1 MIKVARQ
8 YLYASEDPNITDIK
22 DFRVERL
29 DRKTGSAND
38 WNNHTQGYHSEDEY
52 KEHLYRIELAGKIRT
67 VFGREHCINVPN
79 ITTAELRGIA
89 KTLGLNFENCN
100 GNRVRF
106 SPVRTEHTD
115 KRQKIIKGSFS
126 RTRAIF
132 SWGKPQ
138 RLSTPARAI
147 KALKTP

>member
-1 MIKVARQ
+1 MTDLTDVKVGDTLSDPGIRRYSHHNTPRPRTLHVIKVARQ

-52 KEHLYRIELAGKIRT
+52 KEHLYRIELAGKIKAEFGNGHT
-67 VFGREHCINVPN
+67 VNVPN

-89 KTLGLNFENCN
+89 KTLGVEF
-100 GNRVRF
+100 
-106 SPVRTEHTD
+106 
-115 KRQKIIKGSFS
+115 
-126 RTRAIF
+126 
-132 SWGKPQ
+132 
-138 RLSTPARAI
+138 
-147 KALKTP
+147 

>member
-1 MIKVARQ
+1 MIDLTDVKVGDTLFDPGIRRYSHHNTPRPRTLHVIKVARQ

-29 DRKTGSAND
+29 ERKTGSAND

-67 VFGREHCINVPN
+67 EFGREHCGRVPN

-89 KTLGLNFENCN
+89 KTMGVEF
-100 GNRVRF
+100 
-106 SPVRTEHTD
+106 
-115 KRQKIIKGSFS
+115 
-126 RTRAIF
+126 
-132 SWGKPQ
+132 
-138 RLSTPARAI
+138 
-147 KALKTP
+147 

>member
-1 MIKVARQ
+1 MTDLTDVKVGDTLFDPGIRRYSHHNTPRPRTLHVIKVARQ

-52 KEHLYRIELAGKIRT
+52 KEHLYRIELAGKIKAE
-67 VFGREHCINVPN
+67 FGREHSVNVPN

-89 KTLGLNFENCN
+89 KTLGVEF
-100 GNRVRF
+100 
-106 SPVRTEHTD
+106 
-115 KRQKIIKGSFS
+115 
-126 RTRAIF
+126 
-132 SWGKPQ
+132 
-138 RLSTPARAI
+138 
-147 KALKTP
+147 

>member
-1 MIKVARQ
+1 MIDLTDVKVGDTLFDPGIRRYSHHNTPRPRILHVIKVARQ

-52 KEHLYRIELAGKIRT
+52 KEHLYRIELTDKIKDA
-67 VFGREHCINVPN
+67 FGRGHVTRVPN

-89 KTLGLNFENCN
+89 KTLGVEF
-100 GNRVRF
+100 
-106 SPVRTEHTD
+106 
-115 KRQKIIKGSFS
+115 
-126 RTRAIF
+126 
-132 SWGKPQ
+132 
-138 RLSTPARAI
+138 
-147 KALKTP
+147 

>member
-1 MIKVARQ
+1 MIDLTDVKVGDTLFDPGIRRYSHHNTPRPRTLHVIKVARQ

-52 KEHLYRIELAGKIRT
+52 KEHLYRIELTDKIKE
-67 VFGREHCINVPN
+67 VFGRGHVTRVPD

-89 KTLGLNFENCN
+89 KTLGVEF
-100 GNRVRF
+100 
-106 SPVRTEHTD
+106 
-115 KRQKIIKGSFS
+115 
-126 RTRAIF
+126 
-132 SWGKPQ
+132 
-138 RLSTPARAI
+138 
-147 KALKTP
+147 